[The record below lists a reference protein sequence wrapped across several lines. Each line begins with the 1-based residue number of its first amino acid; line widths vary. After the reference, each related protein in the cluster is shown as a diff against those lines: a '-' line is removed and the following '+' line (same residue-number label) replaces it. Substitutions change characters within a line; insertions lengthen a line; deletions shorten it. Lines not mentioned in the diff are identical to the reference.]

1 MRKWGVGGGPWEV
14 GVFGLTGAMGAVSR
28 GAIVG
33 SRKGAVWSGLIT
45 DCGSSRQSQQPL
57 NGHSSGE
64 ERTLGPIKAL
74 HAGIVESSLEVSPI
88 ASSPHPTPP
97 APSWLLLWESGFFLE
112 FKPFEKPQEAE
123 SGRQLGTEK
132 ILRRE
137 SRPGPALLS
146 WAQFFHQ

>member
-1 MRKWGVGGGPWEV
+1 MGSWRWALGGG
-14 GVFGLTGAMGAVSR
+14 GLRAHRSHGGCQQ
-28 GAIVG
+28 G
-33 SRKGAVWSGLIT
+33 SY
-45 DCGSSRQSQQPL
+45 CGKQEGGCLEWANHRLWLFQTKPAASEWPL
-57 NGHSSGE
+57 FW
-64 ERTLGPIKAL
+64 RRFGPIKAL